1 MSKVCEV
8 VAVESSHPTYK
19 TLKKDIFKGFARNR
33 KIKEDQRK
41 ALKILCKSIKAKVYP
56 ELNLNVGRT
65 AIYKDSDFLDVLTFV
80 ALEGDFTNNGANTY
94 GFMKTESVPHP
105 RTVRYHILKLDKGT
119 IEKEFDNATDKILE
133 IAKKQRKLQG
143 RFDVA
148 MDITDH
154 PYYGDKNTKGIV
166 YTKEFRGTWFAYRY
180 ATICI
185 VVNGQRFTLKS
196 LPMNEFTPKYKIV
209 KELIEFAQKRVNI
222 GIVYLDRG
230 FFQVKVINLLES
242 MGITFLMPAVRNK
255 RVKRIMEENPA
266 PFVIKYTMGDKRYN
280 PATFNLVIVEDSQKI
295 KRVFATNLNVK
306 KKHAKNLFSMYSRRW
321 GIETSYRLQKHQFK
335 AKTTSKNF
343 NLRLFLFMYSVAL
356 YNLWILLNIV
366 ISVIYKKKLE
376 KPLITVKMFG
386 MILIWNVET

>member
-1 MSKVCEV
+1 MREV
-8 VAVESSHPTYK
+8 VTVERSHHTYK
-19 TLKKDIFKGFARNR
+19 TLKKDIFKGFGRNQKER
-33 KIKEDQRK
+33 KDQRK
-41 ALKILCKSIKAKVYP
+41 ALKTVLNSLKAKIYP
-56 ELNLNVGRT
+56 ELDLNIGRT
-65 AIYKDSDFLDVLTFV
+65 AIYNDSDFLDVLTFV

-105 RTVRYHILKLDKGT
+105 RTVRYHILKLDKET

-148 MDITDH
+148 IDITDH

-166 YTKEFRGTWFAYRY
+166 YTKVFRGTWFAYRY

-196 LPMNEFTPKYKIV
+196 LPMNEFTPKHKIV
-209 KELIEFAQKRVNI
+209 KELIEFAQKRINI

-230 FFQVKVINLLES
+230 FFQVKVINLLKS
-242 MGITFLMPAVRNK
+242 IGITFLMPAVRNK
-255 RVKRIMEENPA
+255 RIKVIMGENPS
-266 PFVIKYTMGDKRYN
+266 PTIMRYTMGDKRYN
-280 PATFNLVIVEDSQKI
+280 PASFNLIIVEDSQKI

-306 KKHAKNLFSMYSRRW
+306 EKDAKNLFSMYSKRW

-343 NLRLFLFMYSVAL
+343 NLRLFLFMFSVAL
-356 YNLWILLNIV
+356 YNLWVLLNIV
-366 ISVIYKKKLE
+366 LSVEYKKKLE

-386 MILIWNVET
+386 MVLIWNVDDG